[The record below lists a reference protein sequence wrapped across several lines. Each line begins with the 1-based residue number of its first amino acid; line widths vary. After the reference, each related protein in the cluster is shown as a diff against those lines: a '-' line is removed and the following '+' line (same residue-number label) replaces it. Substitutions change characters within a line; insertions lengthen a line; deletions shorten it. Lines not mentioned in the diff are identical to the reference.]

1 MMTEGQN
8 RDRRRTPLGQLTR
21 AVARLAGA
29 KSVDEVVEIVRA
41 TARALVGCEGIAVI
55 RRDGDLCHYVEED
68 AIGPLWKGQKFP
80 MSACISG
87 WAMLNK
93 QTVVVPDIALDP
105 RIPYELYEETF
116 VRAVLMAPVRRD
128 DPLAAIGAYWASTYE
143 PSEEEIEVLEA
154 LASATATALENVR
167 LISALKDA
175 VSEAELVRD
184 ELRHR
189 VKNAYMGAQS
199 LARLTLPSELGDQ
212 FTGRIAALARIH
224 ELLDEKVEDDA
235 RIDLRSLIEIEVEP
249 YMTPDRQTFSLTGPS
264 VQLQPMRATAL
275 GLVINELA
283 TNALKH
289 GALSAP
295 GGRVEVA
302 WLVAGSEITLLWAEM
317 NGPPVTESALPNQG
331 TGLIKRL
338 VERQLKGR
346 LDHVLARSGAR
357 CQVTFAIDTPSMR
370 ENAASRDD
378 HSR

>member
-1 MMTEGQN
+1 MMDGQN
-8 RDRRRTPLGQLTR
+8 QNWRQTPLWQLTR
-21 AVARLAGA
+21 AVGRLAGA
-29 KSVDEVVEIVRA
+29 KSADEVIDIVRA
-41 TARALVGCEGIAVI
+41 TARALVGCQGIAII

-87 WAMLNK
+87 WAMINR
-93 QTVVVPDIALDP
+93 QTVVVPDIAEDD

-116 VRAVLMAPVRRD
+116 VRAVLMTPVRRD
-128 DPLAAIGAYWASTYE
+128 DPVGAIGAYWSSAYL
-143 PSEEEIEVLEA
+143 PSDDEIEVLEA
-154 LASATATALENVR
+154 LASATSTALENVR

-199 LARLTLPSELGDQ
+199 LARLTLPAELGEQ
-212 FTGRIAALARIH
+212 FTGRISALSRVH
-224 ELLDEKVEDDA
+224 ELLDAQVEDNA
-235 RIDLRSLIEIEVEP
+235 RIDLRSLIEIEIEP
-249 YMTPDRQTFSLTGPS
+249 YTTPDRQPFSLTGSS

-289 GALSAP
+289 GALSVP
-295 GGRVEVA
+295 GGRVEIV
-302 WLVAGSEITLLWAEM
+302 WLVVGSELTLLWAETD
-317 NGPPVTESALPNQG
+317 GPTVVEGALPNQG
-331 TGLIKRL
+331 SGLISRL
-338 VERQLKGR
+338 VERQLHGR

-357 CQVTFAIDTPSMR
+357 CQVTFAIDASGIR
-370 ENAASRDD
+370 ENVAQRDAR
-378 HSR
+378 S

>member
-1 MMTEGQN
+1 MTEGQN
-8 RDRRRTPLGQLTR
+8 RNRRRTPLGHLTQ

-29 KSVDEVVEIVRA
+29 KSTEEVVEIVRA
-41 TARALVGCEGIAVI
+41 TARSLVGSEGIAII

-116 VRAVLMAPVRRD
+116 VRAVLMTPVRRD
-128 DPLAAIGAYWASTYE
+128 DPIAAIGAYWASTYE
-143 PSEEEIEVLEA
+143 PSDEEIEVLEA

-199 LARLTLPSELGDQ
+199 LARLTLPADLGEE
-212 FTGRIAALARIH
+212 FRGRISALARIH
-224 ELLDEKVEDDA
+224 ELLDEQVEDNA

-249 YMTPDRQTFSLTGPS
+249 YMSPDRQPFSLSGPS

-275 GLVINELA
+275 GLVVNELA

-289 GALSAP
+289 GALSVP
-295 GGRVEVA
+295 NGRVEIA
-302 WLVAGSEITLLWAEM
+302 WLVAGSELTLLWAEM
-317 NGPPVTESALPNQG
+317 NGPPVIESSSPNQG
-331 TGLIKRL
+331 SGLIRRL
-338 VERQLKGR
+338 VERQLGGR

-357 CQVTFAIDTPSMR
+357 CQVTFSIEAAGVRQSSNAP
-370 ENAASRDD
+370 ENQAR
-378 HSR
+378 

>member
-1 MMTEGQN
+1 MTDGKN
-8 RDRRRTPLGQLTR
+8 RNRHHTPLGELTR
-21 AVARLAGA
+21 AVGRLAGA
-29 KSVDEVVEIVRA
+29 KSADDVVEIVRT
-41 TARALVGCEGIAVI
+41 TARALVGCEGVAII
-55 RRDGDLCHYVEED
+55 RRDGDLCHYIEED

-87 WAMLNK
+87 WAMINR
-93 QTVVVPDIALDP
+93 QTVVVPDISVDD

-116 VRAVLMAPVRRD
+116 VRAVLMTPVRRN
-128 DPLAAIGAYWASTYE
+128 DPLGAIGAYWAAPYE
-143 PSEEEIEVLEA
+143 PSDDEIEVLEA

-167 LISALKDA
+167 LISALKNA

-199 LARLTLPSELGDQ
+199 LARLTLPADLSNE
-212 FTGRIAALARIH
+212 FSGRISALSRVH
-224 ELLDEKVEDDA
+224 ELLDEQMKDGA

-249 YMTPDRQTFSLTGPS
+249 YTTTERQPFSLSGPS

-289 GALSAP
+289 GALSVPA
-295 GGRVEVA
+295 GRVEIA
-302 WLVAGSEITLLWAEM
+302 WLVAGSELTVLWAEM
-317 NGPPVTESALPNQG
+317 NGPAVVEGASPNQG
-331 TGLIKRL
+331 SGLITRL
-338 VERQLKGR
+338 VERQLRGR

-357 CQVTFAIDTPSMR
+357 CQVTFAIDAAIR
-370 ENAASRDD
+370 EDAAPRDD
-378 HSR
+378 RLR

>member
-1 MMTEGQN
+1 MMDGKN
-8 RDRRRTPLGQLTR
+8 RNRLYTPLGQLTR

-29 KSVDEVVEIVRA
+29 KSVDEVVEIVRT
-41 TARALVGCEGIAVI
+41 TARALVGCEGIAII
-55 RRDGDLCHYVEED
+55 RRDGDLCHYIEED

-116 VRAVLMAPVRRD
+116 VRAVLMTPVRRD

-175 VSEAELVRD
+175 VSDAELMRD

-199 LARLTLPSELGDQ
+199 LARLTLPSDLGDQ
-212 FTGRIAALARIH
+212 FNGRISALARVH
-224 ELLDEKVEDDA
+224 ELLDEQAEDNA
-235 RIDLRSLIEIEVEP
+235 RIDLRSLIEIEIEP
-249 YMTPDRQTFSLTGPS
+249 YTTPDWQPFSLTGPS

-289 GALSAP
+289 GALSVSS
-295 GGRVEVA
+295 GRVEVA
-302 WLVAGSEITLLWAEM
+302 WLVAGSELTLLWAEM
-317 NGPPVTESALPNQG
+317 NGPAVAESALANQG
-331 TGLIKRL
+331 SGLIKRL
-338 VERQLKGR
+338 VERQLRGR
-346 LDHVLARSGAR
+346 LDHVLARSGVR
-357 CQVTFAIDTPSMR
+357 CQVTFAIDAGVR
-370 ENAASRDD
+370 EDATSWDD
-378 HSR
+378 RAQ

>member
-1 MMTEGQN
+1 MMDGHN
-8 RDRRRTPLGQLTR
+8 RDRRRTPLGQLTQ

-29 KSVDEVVEIVRA
+29 KSAEEVVDIVRS
-41 TARALVGCEGIAVI
+41 TARALVGCEGIAII
-55 RRDGDLCHYVEED
+55 RRDGDLCHYIEED

-87 WAMLNK
+87 WAMLNR

-116 VRAVLMAPVRRD
+116 VRAVLMTPVRRD

-143 PSEEEIEVLEA
+143 PSDDEIEVLEA

-199 LARLTLPSELGDQ
+199 LARLTLPSDLANP
-212 FTGRIAALARIH
+212 FTGRISALARIH
-224 ELLDEKVEDDA
+224 ELLDEKVEDNA
-235 RIDLRSLIEIEVEP
+235 RIDLRSLITIEIEP
-249 YMTPDRQTFSLTGPS
+249 YAAADRETFSLTGPT

-289 GALSAP
+289 GALSVP
-295 GGRVEVA
+295 SGRVEVA
-302 WLVAGSEITLLWAEM
+302 WLVAGSELTLLWVEM
-317 NGPPVTESALPNQG
+317 NGPPVTETASPNQG
-331 TGLIKRL
+331 SGLLKRL
-338 VERQLKGR
+338 VERQLNGR
-346 LDHVLARSGAR
+346 IDLVLARSGVR
-357 CQVTFAIDTPSMR
+357 CQVTFAIDAGGVW
-370 ENAASRDD
+370 ENAALKDD
-378 HSR
+378 RSQ

>member
-1 MMTEGQN
+1 MDGQN
-8 RDRRRTPLGQLTR
+8 QNWRQTPLWQLTR
-21 AVARLAGA
+21 AVGRLAGA
-29 KSVDEVVEIVRA
+29 KSADEVIDIVRA
-41 TARALVGCEGIAVI
+41 TARALVGCQGIAII

-87 WAMLNK
+87 WAMINR
-93 QTVVVPDIALDP
+93 QTVVVPDIAEDD

-116 VRAVLMAPVRRD
+116 VRAVLMTPVRRD
-128 DPLAAIGAYWASTYE
+128 DPVGAIGAYWSSAYL
-143 PSEEEIEVLEA
+143 PSDDEIEVLEA
-154 LASATATALENVR
+154 LASATSTALENVR

-199 LARLTLPSELGDQ
+199 LARLTLPAELGEQ
-212 FTGRIAALARIH
+212 FTGRISALSRVH
-224 ELLDEKVEDDA
+224 ELLDAQVEDNA
-235 RIDLRSLIEIEVEP
+235 RIDLRSLIEIEIEP
-249 YMTPDRQTFSLTGPS
+249 YTTPDRQPFSLTGSS

-289 GALSAP
+289 GALSVP
-295 GGRVEVA
+295 GGRVEIV
-302 WLVAGSEITLLWAEM
+302 WLVVGSELTLLWAETD
-317 NGPPVTESALPNQG
+317 GPTVVEGALPKQG
-331 TGLIKRL
+331 SGLISRL
-338 VERQLKGR
+338 VERQLRGR

-357 CQVTFAIDTPSMR
+357 CQVTFAIDASGIR
-370 ENAASRDD
+370 ENAAQRDAR
-378 HSR
+378 S